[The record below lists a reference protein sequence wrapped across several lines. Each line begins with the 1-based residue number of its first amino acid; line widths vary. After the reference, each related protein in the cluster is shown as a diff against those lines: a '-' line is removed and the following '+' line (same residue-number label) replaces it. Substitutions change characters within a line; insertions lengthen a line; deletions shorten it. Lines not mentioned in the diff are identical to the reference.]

1 LVKNVAAIDWT
12 NAAGAV
18 LPVSMTRVG
27 AWSGIATTACFVA
40 GIACMAASGVQVLI
54 PPTGQDGRD
63 WIADVD
69 QANGL
74 FFAGAWLVI
83 LGGLFGVA
91 ALLGFCEALR
101 GGPALL
107 GFAPAAAAV
116 GLALVE
122 ISHLIP
128 IALGYEMVPD
138 FTEANGATF
147 DTFAALALVLNYTGD
162 ALIWAFV
169 VPLYGWAALKTRVVP
184 RWIGWLGLF
193 VGVTAGVF
201 NLLSPASTLIEN
213 LTFIGFVGFFVW
225 IAAMGVAL
233 LRRPAAV
240 A

>member
-1 LVKNVAAIDWT
+1 
-12 NAAGAV
+12 
-18 LPVSMTRVG
+18 VSITRVG

-83 LGGLFGVA
+83 LGGLFGLA
-91 ALLGFCEALR
+91 ALLGFCEALQ
-101 GGPALL
+101 GGSPLL
-107 GFAPAAAAV
+107 GFVPVAAAV
-116 GLALVE
+116 GFGLVT

-138 FTEANGATF
+138 FAAADASTF

-169 VPLYGWAALKTRVVP
+169 VPLYGWIVLKTRIVP
-184 RWIGWLGLF
+184 RWIGWLAF
-193 VGVTAGVF
+193 VVFVFAGIG
-201 NLLSPASTLIEN
+201 NLLSPASSVIEG
-213 LTFIGFVGFFVW
+213 LTFIGFLGFFVW

-233 LRRPAAV
+233 LRRSTEA
-240 A
+240 